1 VCDRTEYDVF
11 LYRRRFFLELLYG
24 IRIFPKITTGIFW
37 LTVKSLVYRKAG
49 MPIGWAQ
56 FDPSCGQARD
66 YAAEAGGSSGGVD
79 QIFGSV
85 FLDQI
90 MRYNT

>member
-1 VCDRTEYDVF
+1 M
-11 LYRRRFFLELLYG
+11 
-24 IRIFPKITTGIFW
+24 
-37 LTVKSLVYRKAG
+37 KSLVYRKAG

-85 FLDQI
+85 FFRSDHEV
-90 MRYNT
+90 